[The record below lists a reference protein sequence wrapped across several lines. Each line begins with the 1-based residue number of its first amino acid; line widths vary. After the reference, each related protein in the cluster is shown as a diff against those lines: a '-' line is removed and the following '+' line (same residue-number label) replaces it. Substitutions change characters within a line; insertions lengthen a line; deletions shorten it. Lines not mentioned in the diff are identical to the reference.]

1 MFIIPHL
8 CDNFNI
14 HQSIIVSLQST
25 IDSEEKK
32 KKKHFEQWVHL
43 LQHLSD
49 AMNYLAIALPVNVL
63 ATKHIWQFKLY

>member
-1 MFIIPHL
+1 MIIPHL

-14 HQSIIVSLQST
+14 YQSIVVSLQST
-25 IDSEEKK
+25 IGLGEEKK
-32 KKKHFEQWVHL
+32 GIFESWVHL

-63 ATKHIWQFKLY
+63 ATKHIWQLKLY